1 MPLFPIDW
9 MPSADDQQLVWGVSN
24 ISTPGLL
31 RRPSGFHGFLVF
43 DKPADL
49 HRTLSFGDDP
59 AERKQM
65 DDWYDS
71 KRTPGERDFP
81 RRLELYRTFM
91 QAMRI
96 KHVAA
101 RFPGRTILV
110 VVGNDHQYDIRQ
122 ILGGDRD
129 LDVVKASAIGAPAP
143 GEIDRETRPRDLD
156 ANASFNLL
164 GVQSKSGNVDWNW
177 LAEVVQRLQKAAPG
191 PETDLFATRDEVLTG
206 RLSPAKAVDAY
217 AALLKRTPADL
228 HFTYTGVTDRTR
240 IDSFF
245 DPSATSLSG
254 SGCTSSW
261 HARTTS
267 SGATTKPPG
276 SSGCC

>member
-1 MPLFPIDW
+1 MVVLGVDHSAQLVSRQYQPAVFTAFFNRVKPAAICIERGIPTTTRVAVSTSSPTSSRTSPCRTSRRTGVPLFPIDW

-110 VVGNDHQYDIRQ
+110 VVGNDHQ
-122 ILGGDRD
+122 
-129 LDVVKASAIGAPAP
+129 
-143 GEIDRETRPRDLD
+143 
-156 ANASFNLL
+156 
-164 GVQSKSGNVDWNW
+164 
-177 LAEVVQRLQKAAPG
+177 
-191 PETDLFATRDEVLTG
+191 
-206 RLSPAKAVDAY
+206 
-217 AALLKRTPADL
+217 
-228 HFTYTGVTDRTR
+228 
-240 IDSFF
+240 
-245 DPSATSLSG
+245 
-254 SGCTSSW
+254 
-261 HARTTS
+261 
-267 SGATTKPPG
+267 
-276 SSGCC
+276 